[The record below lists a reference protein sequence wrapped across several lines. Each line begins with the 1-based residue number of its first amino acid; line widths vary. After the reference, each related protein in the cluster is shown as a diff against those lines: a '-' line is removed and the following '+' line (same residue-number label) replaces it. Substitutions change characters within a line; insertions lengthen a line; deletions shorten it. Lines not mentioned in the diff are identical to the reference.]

1 MQAIGVAEQTLLQ
14 AVDSALEIRRP
25 ASGFVVRPADPPKPV
40 LLPPWFLDRCRQIYL
55 SVTFDDVTRI
65 IGVTSA
71 LPEEGKTS
79 VAIGVASA
87 IASDTREPTLLLET
101 AFEKP
106 ALARSLG
113 IGPEGGLAE
122 WLESGAQLRLAR
134 MPYLPQLVVMPSGAA
149 HRDPARLLYRMS
161 ESNALGQLTQRFRN
175 IVLDLPSVLNVPYS
189 SLAARLAERLVVVA
203 RHGVTNLDDLE
214 SVVFLL
220 GRERVSGIVM
230 NAADYRTPAWLR
242 RLL

>member
-1 MQAIGVAEQTLLQ
+1 MRA
-14 AVDSALEIRRP
+14 
-25 ASGFVVRPADPPKPV
+25 
-40 LLPPWFLDRCRQIYL
+40 
-55 SVTFDDVTRI
+55 
-65 IGVTSA
+65 
-71 LPEEGKTS
+71 
-79 VAIGVASA
+79 
-87 IASDTREPTLLLET
+87 
-101 AFEKP
+101 
-106 ALARSLG
+106 
-113 IGPEGGLAE
+113 
-122 WLESGAQLRLAR
+122 
-134 MPYLPQLVVMPSGAA
+134 
-149 HRDPARLLYRMS
+149 